1 MLARKILLWYSFLV
15 MANITLNWL
24 KEKILI
30 SILSILTFSFMLFTF
45 YIDLSAQDKVLKI
58 QKTYDG
64 ISDISGRFIQKSF
77 IKDLNRTD
85 TFNGQFFIKM
95 PMKLKWSYKDPPQ
108 EIFVNNNEIII
119 YQKNEKQVLKGKFD
133 KEVYGQAPIALL
145 SGFGKIQEE
154 FFVSE
159 KDNKLILKPKKS
171 LGNIV
176 SIEVICHESVF
187 PISSFIIYDLFSNKI
202 EIILKDVK
210 INTGLKDTLFEFLIP
225 KGINIFEYNP

>member
-1 MLARKILLWYSFLV
+1 

-24 KEKILI
+24 RKKISTSI
-30 SILSILTFSFMLFTF
+30 FSILVFSFVLFTF
-45 YIDLSAQDKVLKI
+45 YIDSFANDKVSKI
-58 QKTYDG
+58 QKTYED
-64 ISDISGRFIQKSF
+64 ISDISGKFIQKSF

-95 PMKLKWSYKDPPQ
+95 PMKLKWSYKEPPQ
-108 EIFVNNNEIII
+108 EIFINNNEIII

-133 KEVYGQAPIALL
+133 REVYGQAPIALL

-159 KDNKLILKPKKS
+159 KNNKLIFKPKKS
-171 LGNIV
+171 LGNII
-176 SIEVICHESVF
+176 SIEVLCHESVF
-187 PISSFIIYDLFSNKI
+187 PISSFTIYDSFSNKI
-202 EIILKDVK
+202 EINLKDVK
-210 INTGLKDTLFEFLIP
+210 INTGLNDTLFEFLIP